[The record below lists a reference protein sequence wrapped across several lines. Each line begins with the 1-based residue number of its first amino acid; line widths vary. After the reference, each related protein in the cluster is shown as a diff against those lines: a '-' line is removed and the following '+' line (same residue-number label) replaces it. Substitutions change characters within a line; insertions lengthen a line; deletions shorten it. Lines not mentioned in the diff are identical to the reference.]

1 MKLALSFVSAFA
13 LLAGVWVVVFAFNIW
28 AQSRKVVPG
37 PENESAFLRDYHEG
51 NALERFYLPNEPC
64 TWGSSHGSNSDNHYV
79 RHSLD
84 FQSDCI
90 IKTNLKK
97 HLVDA
102 IQAEISRRLELT
114 HASVTKKHEEPNG
127 GYSYTYKSGNSVGSI
142 MVDPL
147 EHPFAQRDKPLP
159 EDLEDVR
166 IKLRMEEKWNE
177 WCLRCATN

>member
-1 MKLALSFVSAFA
+1 MKLAFSFVSVFS
-13 LLAGVWVVVFAFNIW
+13 LLAGVWAAVFAFNIRG
-28 AQSRKVVPG
+28 QSRRVDPG
-37 PENESAFLRDYHEG
+37 PENESAFLRDYHPG
-51 NALERFYLPNEPC
+51 NALRRFYLPNEPC

-79 RHSLD
+79 HHSLD

-97 HLVDA
+97 QLVDV
-102 IQAEISRRLELT
+102 IQAEISRRQLT
-114 HASVTKKHEEPNG
+114 HAYVTQKHEEPNG

-142 MVDPL
+142 MVDPV
-147 EHPFAQRDKPLP
+147 EHPFVQRDRPLP

-166 IKLRMEEKWNE
+166 IKLRIEEKWNE